1 MKKVLVIVGPTAVGK
16 TDLSLHLAKQFNGE
30 IISGDSIQIYKG
42 FDIGSGKIK
51 DMQGIKHY
59 AIDCLDVHDN
69 YSVFDFQK
77 LSRKYIDEISQ
88 RNHLPMIVGGT
99 GLYIKASLY
108 DYEFSLDKQGKGD
121 YSAFSNQELY
131 DKLMEIDS
139 VSAQKIHINN
149 RIRLERA
156 LDIAANGEVKSAKE
170 AKQQHHL
177 LYDALIIG
185 CTMDRTILYER
196 INQRVLMMAKE
207 GLKEEVTNLLANG
220 ATFDDQPMKGIGYRQ
235 WQDYFVNK
243 KSEEEV
249 IGEIQK
255 CSRNFAKR
263 QYTWFN
269 NQLNVHWVN
278 MLDDKAINDMYIL
291 IKEWLDGRI

>member
-69 YSVFDFQK
+69 YSVFDFQN

-108 DYEFSLDKQGKGD
+108 DYEFSLDKQEKGD

>member
-69 YSVFDFQK
+69 YSVYDFQK

-108 DYEFSLDKQGKGD
+108 DYEFSLDKQEKGD

-220 ATFDDQPMKGIGYRQ
+220 ATFDNQPMKGIGYRQ

>member
-1 MKKVLVIVGPTAVGK
+1 
-16 TDLSLHLAKQFNGE
+16 
-30 IISGDSIQIYKG
+30 
-42 FDIGSGKIK
+42 
-51 DMQGIKHY
+51 
-59 AIDCLDVHDN
+59 
-69 YSVFDFQK
+69 
-77 LSRKYIDEISQ
+77 
-88 RNHLPMIVGGT
+88 MIVGGT

-108 DYEFSLDKQGKGD
+108 DYEFSLDKQEKGD

>member
-69 YSVFDFQK
+69 YSVYDFQK

-108 DYEFSLDKQGKGD
+108 DYEFSLDKQEKGD

-207 GLKEEVTNLLANG
+207 GLKEEVTNLLVNG

>member
-59 AIDCLDVHDN
+59 AIDCLDPHDN

-108 DYEFSLDKQGKGD
+108 DYEFSLDKQEKGD

>member
-59 AIDCLDVHDN
+59 AIDCLDAHDN

-108 DYEFSLDKQGKGD
+108 DYEFSLDKQEKGD

-185 CTMDRTILYER
+185 YTMDRTILYER

>member
-16 TDLSLHLAKQFNGE
+16 TDLSLKLAKEFNGE

-51 DMQGIKHY
+51 DMQDIKHFG
-59 AIDCLDVHDN
+59 IDCLDCHDS
-69 YSVFDFQK
+69 YSVYDFQK

-99 GLYIKASLY
+99 GLYIKACLY
-108 DYEFSLDKQGKGD
+108 DYDFSIDKHAKGD

-131 DKLMEIDS
+131 DKLKEIDFA
-139 VSAQKIHINN
+139 SAQKIHINN
-149 RIRLERA
+149 RVRLERA
-156 LDIAANGEVKSAKE
+156 LDIAANGELKSSLE
-170 AKQQHHL
+170 NKQKHQM

-185 CTMDRTILYER
+185 CTMDRNILYER
-196 INQRVLMMAKE
+196 INQRVLLMVKE
-207 GLKEEVTNLLANG
+207 GLKDEVSNLLAKG

-235 WQDYFVNK
+235 WQAYFAK
-243 KSEEEV
+243 EKSEDEV
-249 IGEIQK
+249 IVEIQK

-269 NQLNVHWVN
+269 NQLKVHWVD
-278 MLDDKAINDMYIL
+278 MQDDKAIADMYTL
-291 IKEWLDGRI
+291 IKEWVDGRI

>member
-69 YSVFDFQK
+69 YSVYDFQN

-108 DYEFSLDKQGKGD
+108 DYEFSLDKQEKGD

>member
-69 YSVFDFQK
+69 YSVYDFQK

-108 DYEFSLDKQGKGD
+108 DYEFSLDKQEKGD

>member
-59 AIDCLDVHDN
+59 AIDCLDAHDN
-69 YSVFDFQK
+69 YSVFDFQN

-108 DYEFSLDKQGKGD
+108 DYEFSLDKQEKGD

-220 ATFDDQPMKGIGYRQ
+220 ATFDNQPMKGIGYRQ

>member
-108 DYEFSLDKQGKGD
+108 DYEFSLDKQEKGD

>member
-1 MKKVLVIVGPTAVGK
+1 MKEVLVIVGPTAVGK

>member
-108 DYEFSLDKQGKGD
+108 DYEFSLDKQEKGD
-121 YSAFSNQELY
+121 YSAFNNQELY
-131 DKLMEIDS
+131 DKLMKIDS